1 MATLIN
7 NNNLPNQNILDG
19 PNSTASMYYLV
30 YARKQA
36 PTIVGIIEYHMLA
49 PAKELYSDR
58 D

>member
-1 MATLIN
+1 MGPTPQLI
-7 NNNLPNQNILDG
+7 L
-19 PNSTASMYYLV
+19 MYYLV

>member
-36 PTIVGIIEYHMLA
+36 PTIYTIMVLEYHMLA
-49 PAKELYSDR
+49 PAK
-58 D
+58 